1 MLSRVASNLYWL
13 SRYLQRVEITARLIR
28 VHSNMLVDLPSADPA
43 VSWLPLVSI
52 TGGGETFRDHDIAS
66 DSGSIC
72 HFLISD
78 ERNPGSMIVSL
89 QAIADNLRSSRSSL
103 STELYELIK
112 ELYSQSIEL
121 VNLCRKANLQPVVLR
136 SLEFQSQAIAGAI
149 SNTINR
155 DASYLFIRAGCL
167 IERADMSSRILDVL
181 AANLMSTGSGEK
193 SIPYENTHWNAVLH
207 TFSAHQMYMTHAAR
221 PAIGLDV
228 LFFLLQN
235 PNCPQSIHYCL
246 KELASCIQDIG
257 TGHRGAD
264 QEAGSDVSAGI
275 PKLEE
280 LIASLQGT
288 DFANRIGT
296 WQQLHDYMTELQ
308 KALLQLDGDIS
319 ERYFPTNDVDGK
331 L

>member
-43 VSWLPLVSI
+43 ESWLPLVSI
-52 TGGGETFRDHDIAS
+52 TGCDENFREHGIAS
-66 DSGSIC
+66 DSDSVC

-89 QAIADNLRSSRSSL
+89 QAIADNLRSSRSCM

-121 VNLCRKANLQPVVLR
+121 VNLSRKANLQPVVLR

-155 DASYLFIRAGCL
+155 DISYLFLRTGCL

-181 AANLMSTGSGEK
+181 AENLISTGSGEK
-193 SIPYENTHWNAVLH
+193 SIPYENTQWNAVLH

-246 KELASCIQDIG
+246 KELARCIEDIG
-257 TGHRGAD
+257 PGYRED
-264 QEAGSDVSAGI
+264 QKALGDNGSRTQ
-275 PKLEE
+275 KLEE
-280 LIASLQGT
+280 LIASLQGA
-288 DFANRIGT
+288 DIGSQIGNR
-296 WQQLHDYMTELQ
+296 QQLHDYMTELQ

-319 ERYFPTNDVDGK
+319 DRYFPANDVDGK

>member
-1 MLSRVASNLYWL
+1 
-13 SRYLQRVEITARLIR
+13 
-28 VHSNMLVDLPSADPA
+28 
-43 VSWLPLVSI
+43 
-52 TGGGETFRDHDIAS
+52 
-66 DSGSIC
+66 
-72 HFLISD
+72 
-78 ERNPGSMIVSL
+78 
-89 QAIADNLRSSRSSL
+89 
-103 STELYELIK
+103 
-112 ELYSQSIEL
+112 
-121 VNLCRKANLQPVVLR
+121 
-136 SLEFQSQAIAGAI
+136 
-149 SNTINR
+149 
-155 DASYLFIRAGCL
+155 
-167 IERADMSSRILDVL
+167 
-181 AANLMSTGSGEK
+181 
-193 SIPYENTHWNAVLH
+193 
-207 TFSAHQMYMTHAAR
+207 MTHAAR

-319 ERYFPTNDVDGK
+319 ERYFPANDVDGK

>member
-52 TGGGETFRDHDIAS
+52 TGGGETFRDHDLAS

-155 DASYLFIRAGCL
+155 DASYLFLRAGCL

-193 SIPYENTHWNAVLH
+193 PIPYENTHWNAVLH
-207 TFSAHQMYMTHAAR
+207 TFSAHKMYMTHAAR
-221 PAIGLDV
+221 PALGLDV

-235 PNCPQSIHYCL
+235 QNCPQSIHYCL

-257 TGHRGAD
+257 SGHRGAD
-264 QEAGSDVSAGI
+264 QEAGSDVSTRI

-280 LIASLQGT
+280 LIASLQST
-288 DFANRIGT
+288 DLVNQIGNR
-296 WQQLHDYMTELQ
+296 QQLHDFMTGLQ
-308 KALLQLDGDIS
+308 KTLLQLDGDIS
-319 ERYFPTNDVDGK
+319 ERYFPANDVDGK